1 MNGKLPMDNKT
12 IAATVNTSQ
21 GDYRILVG
29 SGIIGNITDE
39 LVKCNLTG
47 RVFLVA
53 DRALPESSIR
63 TLRQKLRANDYQT
76 ELLVL
81 NLVESN
87 KNMDTAK
94 TIYSWLSQNL
104 AERRDIIISMGGG
117 VAGDLVGFVAATW
130 LRGVPFIQI
139 PTTLASMVDA
149 SIGGKVAI
157 NLPDGKNLVGAF
169 YQPKLVIQ
177 DLELLSSLP
186 KRELNSGWAEVIKH
200 GLILDRE
207 LFYQLEHIGNSYKN
221 ELTSKKMI
229 SAIRYSVKIKSDVVS
244 ADEYETG
251 DTRILLNYGHTIG
264 HALEKI
270 TNYKKFLHGEAVAI
284 GMMVAARISYRIG
297 LIELGVIQRQQTIL
311 QQFQLPVYFE
321 KIDVNSLIEA
331 TRSDKKTRGGSINW
345 VLLTGIGTST
355 IQSDVPTSLV
365 AEAIE
370 ETIHPRN

>member
-1 MNGKLPMDNKT
+1 MNNET

-63 TLRQKLRANDYQT
+63 TLRQKLGANDYQT

-81 NLVESN
+81 DLVESN

-94 TIYSWLSQNL
+94 TIYSWLSQNF

-169 YQPKLVIQ
+169 YQPKL
-177 DLELLSSLP
+177 
-186 KRELNSGWAEVIKH
+186 
-200 GLILDRE
+200 
-207 LFYQLEHIGNSYKN
+207 
-221 ELTSKKMI
+221 
-229 SAIRYSVKIKSDVVS
+229 
-244 ADEYETG
+244 
-251 DTRILLNYGHTIG
+251 
-264 HALEKI
+264 
-270 TNYKKFLHGEAVAI
+270 
-284 GMMVAARISYRIG
+284 
-297 LIELGVIQRQQTIL
+297 
-311 QQFQLPVYFE
+311 
-321 KIDVNSLIEA
+321 
-331 TRSDKKTRGGSINW
+331 
-345 VLLTGIGTST
+345 
-355 IQSDVPTSLV
+355 
-365 AEAIE
+365 
-370 ETIHPRN
+370 

>member
-1 MNGKLPMDNKT
+1 MNGKLPMNNKT

-157 NLPDGKNLVGAF
+157 NLPNGKNLVGAF

-177 DLELLSSLP
+177 DIELLSSLP

-207 LFYQLEHIGNSYKN
+207 LFYQLEHIGNSYEN
-221 ELTSKKMI
+221 ELTSNEMI
-229 SAIRYSVKIKSDVVS
+229 SAIRYSVKIKSEVVS

>member
-63 TLRQKLRANDYQT
+63 TLRQKLRANDYKT

-207 LFYQLEHIGNSYKN
+207 LFYQLEHIGNSYEN
-221 ELTSKKMI
+221 ELTSKGMI

>member
-1 MNGKLPMDNKT
+1 MNGKHPMKNKNW
-12 IAATVNTSQ
+12 AATVNTSQ

-39 LVKCNLTG
+39 LAKCNLTG
-47 RVFLVA
+47 RIFLIA

-63 TLRQKLRANDYQT
+63 TLRQILGANDYQS

-81 NLVESN
+81 DLVESN

-94 TIYSWLSQNL
+94 TIYSWLSKNF

-186 KRELNSGWAEVIKH
+186 RRELNSGWAEVIKH
-200 GLILDRE
+200 GLILDSE
-207 LFYQLEHIGNSYKN
+207 LFCQLEHIGNSYKN

-229 SAIRYSVKIKSDVVS
+229 SAIRYSVKIKSGVVS
-244 ADEYETG
+244 TDEYETG
-251 DTRILLNYGHTIG
+251 NTRILLNYGHTIG
-264 HALEKI
+264 HALENI

-284 GMMVAARISYRIG
+284 GMMVAARISHRIG
-297 LIELGVIQRQQTIL
+297 MIELGIIQRQQAIL
-311 QQFQLPVYFE
+311 QNFNLPVYFE

-331 TRSDKKTRGGSINW
+331 TRSDKKTKGGSINW

-355 IQSDVPTSLV
+355 IRSDVPTSLV

-370 ETIHPRN
+370 ETIHPLN

>member
-207 LFYQLEHIGNSYKN
+207 LFYQLEHIGNSYEN
-221 ELTSKKMI
+221 ELTSKGMI

>member
-1 MNGKLPMDNKT
+1 MNGKLPMNNKT

-207 LFYQLEHIGNSYKN
+207 LFYQLEHIGNSYEN
-221 ELTSKKMI
+221 ELTSKGMI

>member
-1 MNGKLPMDNKT
+1 MNGKLPMNNKT

-207 LFYQLEHIGNSYKN
+207 LFYQLEHIGNSYEN
-221 ELTSKKMI
+221 ELTSKGMI
-229 SAIRYSVKIKSDVVS
+229 SAIRYSVKIKSEVVS

-370 ETIHPRN
+370 ETIHPSN

>member
-1 MNGKLPMDNKT
+1 MNGKHPMNNET

-63 TLRQKLRANDYQT
+63 TLRQKLGANDYQT
-76 ELLVL
+76 ELLIL
-81 NLVESN
+81 DLVESN

-94 TIYSWLSQNL
+94 TIYSWLSQNF

-177 DLELLSSLP
+177 DIELLSSLP

-221 ELTSKKMI
+221 ELTSKRMI

-270 TNYKKFLHGEAVAI
+270 TKYKKFLHGEAVAI

-297 LIELGVIQRQQTIL
+297 MIELGVIQRQQAIL
-311 QQFQLPVYFE
+311 QQFNLPVYFE

-331 TRSDKKTRGGSINW
+331 TRSDKKTREGSINW

-370 ETIHPRN
+370 ETKHQRN

>member
-1 MNGKLPMDNKT
+1 MNGKLPMNNKT

-207 LFYQLEHIGNSYKN
+207 LFYQLEHIGNSYEN
-221 ELTSKKMI
+221 ELTSKGMI

-370 ETIHPRN
+370 ETIHPSN

>member
-1 MNGKLPMDNKT
+1 MNGKLPMNNKT

-207 LFYQLEHIGNSYKN
+207 LFYQLEHIGNSYEN
-221 ELTSKKMI
+221 ELTSNEMI

>member
-1 MNGKLPMDNKT
+1 MNGKLPMNNKT

-53 DRALPESSIR
+53 DRALPESSIC

-157 NLPDGKNLVGAF
+157 NLPNGKNLVGAF

-177 DLELLSSLP
+177 DIELLSSLP

-207 LFYQLEHIGNSYKN
+207 LFYQLEHIGNSYEN
-221 ELTSKKMI
+221 ELTSNEMI
-229 SAIRYSVKIKSDVVS
+229 SAIRYSVKIKSEVVS